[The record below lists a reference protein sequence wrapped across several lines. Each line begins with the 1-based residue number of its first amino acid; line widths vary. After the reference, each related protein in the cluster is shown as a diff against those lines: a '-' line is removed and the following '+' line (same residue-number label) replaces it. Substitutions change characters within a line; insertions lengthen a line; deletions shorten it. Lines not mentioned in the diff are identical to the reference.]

1 MLEVKIPIEIHD
13 YKSKIIAGLS
23 VRQIAAIG
31 GALLTALPIGVI
43 GHGRISM
50 DILPWFIIAIT
61 IPWVLW
67 GFFTFQGLKFED
79 YFHSWISFNLLPQK
93 RVYEDTDESLF
104 QGLHEELLAEI
115 IIKQRID
122 NGEEINQEG

>member
-104 QGLHEELLAEI
+104 QGLHEELLAEK

>member
-1 MLEVKIPIEIHD
+1 
-13 YKSKIIAGLS
+13 
-23 VRQIAAIG
+23 
-31 GALLTALPIGVI
+31 
-43 GHGRISM
+43 M

-104 QGLHEELLAEI
+104 QGLHEELLAEK